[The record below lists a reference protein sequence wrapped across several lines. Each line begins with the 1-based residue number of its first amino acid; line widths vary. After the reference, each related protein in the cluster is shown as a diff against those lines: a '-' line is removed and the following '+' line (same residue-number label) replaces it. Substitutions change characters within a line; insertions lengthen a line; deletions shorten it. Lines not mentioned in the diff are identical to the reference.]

1 MLRKVVMEL
10 FESWTNEDGA
20 RRATALFHNRFG
32 HEPESVWAA
41 PGRVNII
48 GEHTDY
54 NEGFCLPIAL
64 PHRTFVAYG
73 PREDGVVNMAS
84 GSRSEWSGKR
94 EDVGPGMAKS
104 WANYAAGPAWSLGVE
119 HGFEAAF
126 ESCVPVGAGLSS
138 SAAIECSIASALQPP
153 TTDDDRHAIV
163 RACVNAE
170 NEVAGAPT
178 GGMDQTISMF
188 GQDGHALLIDTRD
201 WTLKQIPLDLAA
213 HGLEILVIDTRAS
226 HSLGDGQY
234 AKRRA
239 ACEDACR
246 ELGVSSLRPVA
257 EEDLAALSGELL
269 RRARHVVTENQ
280 RVLDTVALLEAGRLE
295 EIGPLLSASHASLRD
310 DYEVTVAELD
320 VACEAAEAAGAF
332 GARMTGGGF
341 GGSAIALIR
350 SDQREVVID
359 AVEKAYTEHGFGAP
373 HFLAATPAVRAERIV

>member
-1 MLRKVVMEL
+1 MEL
-10 FESWTNEDGA
+10 FQSWTNEDGA
-20 RRATALFHNRFG
+20 RRATALFTSRFG
-32 HEPESVWAA
+32 REPQAVWAA

-73 PREDGVVNMAS
+73 ERPDDVVDIASGAQSVWTGRLADIKPNMA
-84 GSRSEWSGKR
+84 R
-94 EDVGPGMAKS
+94 S
-104 WANYAAGPAWSLGVE
+104 WANYGAGPAWALAVE

-138 SAAIECSIASALQPP
+138 SAAIECAIACALRPP
-153 TTDDDRHAIV
+153 VTDGQRHEIV
-163 RACVNAE
+163 QATIATE

-188 GQDGHALLIDTRD
+188 GTEGHALLIDTRD
-201 WTLKQIPLDLAA
+201 WTLEQVPLDLAA

-239 ACEDACR
+239 ACEEAAR
-246 ELGVSSLRPVA
+246 ELGLSSLRYA
-257 EEDLAALSGELL
+257 HDDDLATLSGELL
-269 RRARHVVTENQ
+269 RRARHVVTENR
-280 RVLDTVALLEAGRLE
+280 RVLETVELLKAGRPQD
-295 EIGPLLSASHASLRD
+295 IGPLLSASHASLRD
-310 DYEVTVAELD
+310 DYEVSVPELD
-320 VACEAAEAAGAF
+320 VACAAAERAGAL

-341 GGSAIALIR
+341 GGSAIALIPAEA
-350 SDQREVVID
+350 RESVADVVL
-359 AVEKAYTEHGFGAP
+359 AAYAERGFAEP
-373 HFLAATPAVRAERIV
+373 AFLAASPAGRADQVK